1 MPYEGEYAT
10 YRPLQRISENQRV
23 KSLLARS
30 KFLETSRF
38 SHIPKPVEAPTQT
51 TTLPQFIL
59 AIDGSYAEVDVK
71 NGYPGAKI
79 GYCTAASVLLDLHLI
94 DQLDAERPVDPVE
107 FRKTEQ
113 AASVDAALPGS
124 NVVTRRQKSA
134 RASFREELYDL
145 FSEIVVD
152 EDDRMNLLSTYET
165 LLALKPTAN
174 PQSCPYK
181 ESDGCTAEF
190 AIRPGYSTCPT
201 CGRPVFSTDALRIHE
216 RFSDIGTNGEAF
228 GLVMQVIE
236 RLLAIYFL
244 HSFERQNL
252 LSRLTSLAFFIDGPL
267 AAFGPPAWLS
277 AAISQELKRLNQK
290 VQKETGQD
298 LLILGIEKTG
308 AFVQHFEEIDQ
319 TETPGQQLFS
329 ARQYMLLTDSYIKE
343 RILQSDSNKRYGE
356 DTYFGRKFFY
366 KAQSGARIV
375 ASIPFLTDD
384 QDTLDSDDITL
395 YPQFASVCA
404 LLDRVVSSRYANAVS
419 PLIAANAQA
428 AIPLQL
434 GSKVL
439 TQLAKALLG
448 TADNGR
454 QG

>member
-10 YRPLQRISENQRV
+10 YRPLHRISECQRV
-23 KSLLARS
+23 KGLLARS
-30 KFLETSRF
+30 KFLEAATASYA
-38 SHIPKPVEAPTQT
+38 PCPVEAPPQT
-51 TTLPQFIL
+51 PILPRFIL

-71 NGYPGAKI
+71 NGYPGAKV
-79 GYCTAASVLLDLHLI
+79 GYCTAASVLLDLDLVGR
-94 DQLDAERPVDPVE
+94 LDAERPVNPVE

-124 NVVTRRQKSA
+124 NVVTRRQNSA

-145 FSEIVVD
+145 FTDIVID
-152 EDDRMNLLSTYET
+152 EDDRTNLLSTYEA
-165 LLALKPTAN
+165 LLALKPTSN

-181 ESDGCTAEF
+181 ESHDCAAEF
-190 AIRPGYSTCPT
+190 AVGPGFAVCPT
-201 CGRPVFSTDALRIHE
+201 CGRPVYSTDALRIHE
-216 RFSDIGTNGEAF
+216 RFRDIGANGEAF

-236 RLLAIYFL
+236 RLLIVHFL
-244 HSFERQNL
+244 RCFERRNL
-252 LSRLTSLAFFIDGPL
+252 LQRLISLAFFVDGPL

-277 AAISQELKRLNQK
+277 AAIGKELKRLNQK
-290 VQKETGQD
+290 VQTSTRQD
-298 LLILGIEKTG
+298 LLVLGIEKTG
-308 AFVQHFEEIDQ
+308 AFVQHFEEIDE

-329 ARQYMLLTDSYIKE
+329 ARQYMLLTDKYIKD
-343 RILQSDSNKRYGE
+343 RILHSDSHKRYGE

-366 KAQSGARIV
+366 KTESGARIV
-375 ASIPFLTDD
+375 ATIPFLTDA
-384 QDTLDSDDITL
+384 QDTLDSDDISL
-395 YPQFASVCA
+395 YPQFATVCS

-439 TQLAKALLG
+439 TQLARALLG
-448 TADNGR
+448 TAENGK
-454 QG
+454 